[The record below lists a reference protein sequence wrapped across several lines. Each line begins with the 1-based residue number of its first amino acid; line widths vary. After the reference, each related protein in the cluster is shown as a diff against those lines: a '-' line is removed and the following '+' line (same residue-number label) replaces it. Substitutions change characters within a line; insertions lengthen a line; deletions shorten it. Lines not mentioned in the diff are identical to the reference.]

1 MAGSIFSDDFQT
13 AIPSNDVMKQLLAL
27 SSMQEATD
35 YTPIA
40 TGLKS
45 IGKVFTDAEDAMLKD
60 NTATA
65 RRAIQSI
72 NPQQMVKLL
81 DKGIDPVQT
90 LFNAGLAFNPG
101 DADLMS
107 AYEKHKEQSIND
119 VTNQWVAKLDSI
131 PHSEWVEFIQGKK
144 PDLFEQHGMTPW
156 TRLPLSLRQAVT
168 SKLDNVKKSEFYKS
182 LFNGGNLA
190 DADVGY
196 LEGVD
201 ATTLKALGE
210 NLAKYM
216 QDRNA
221 YLGKTSDAANG
232 LIGSLDARNQ
242 QFVNEG
248 VKTFIK
254 NFMTNYAGVYGSS
267 FDLDKLTDEN
277 YNILTEGIDPTIK
290 DFVISQV
297 KRLHAAGALRPMFD
311 THVATDYNEANYGQ
325 PLIYDKDFAN
335 TEGRV
340 DDPLT
345 FLENHPFMTWYR
357 GLPTTETGRAPI
369 LKSVTDNYGA
379 AMYQDTLN
387 NNPEYV
393 KHILQD
399 KDAMKTLAQKEKTD
413 LEIIDQYGVD
423 KDSTTF
429 AKLSTQAYYANLRK
443 LASDSKERQKV
454 ETEYN
459 TNILSRQLT
468 EEAPEDWLRDT
479 AAVIKKQEPLEVT
492 DRYKKLPNAKLQI
505 ITEAV
510 AGSRLSKIYPTQEKD
525 RKLFA
530 QFLCENIVSDKD
542 TNFNMDTMTPED
554 LRSIL
559 NKNKEVY
566 DNNAVLDFLTKL
578 FKYNQAA
585 TARKGYQ
592 RDQTGQDIIDS
603 APKTP
608 KELKNEN
615 ANK

>member
-90 LFNAGLAFNPG
+90 LYNAGLTFNPD
-101 DADLMS
+101 DAGLMS
-107 AYEKHKEQSIND
+107 AYEKHREQSIND

-131 PHSEWVEFIQGKK
+131 PHNEWVEYIQGKK

-156 TRLPLSLRQAVT
+156 TRLPLSLRQAVA
-168 SKLDNVKKSEFYKS
+168 SKLENVKKSEFYKS
-182 LFNGGNLA
+182 LFNGSNLA
-190 DADVGY
+190 DVTVED
-196 LEGVD
+196 LEGID
-201 ATTLKALGE
+201 GTTLKAMGE
-210 NLAKYM
+210 NFAKLT

-221 YLGKTSDAANG
+221 YLGRSADVANG
-232 LIGSLDARNQ
+232 LISSLDNKTQ

-254 NFMTNYAGVYGSS
+254 NFMTNYAGVFGEKE
-267 FDLDKLTDEN
+267 FNLDKLTDED
-277 YNILTEGIDPTIK
+277 YDTLTEGIDPTIK

-311 THVATDYNEANYGQ
+311 THVTTDYSEANYGQ
-325 PLIYDKDFAN
+325 KLIYDKDFAN
-335 TEGRV
+335 EEGRV

-357 GLPTTETGRAPI
+357 GLPTTEAGRAPI

-399 KDAMKTLAQKEKTD
+399 KDAMTTLAQKEKAD
-413 LEIIDQYGVD
+413 LELIDQYGVD

-443 LASDSKERQKV
+443 LASDSREKQKV
-454 ETEYN
+454 ENRYS
-459 TNILSRQLT
+459 TNILGRQLI
-468 EEAPEDWLRDT
+468 EEAPEDWLKDT
-479 AAVIKKQEPLEVT
+479 AAVIGTREPLKVT

-510 AGSRLSKIYPTQEKD
+510 ANSRLSKIYPTQEKD

-530 QFLCENIVSDKD
+530 QFLCENILSDKD
-542 TNFNMDTMTPED
+542 VQFSMDTVTPED
-554 LRSIL
+554 LRSFL
-559 NKNKEVY
+559 KKNKEAY

-578 FKYNQAA
+578 FKYHQAA
-585 TARKGYQ
+585 TARKSDE
-592 RDQTGQDIIDS
+592 REQTGQDIIDK

-608 KELKNEN
+608 EELKREN
-615 ANK
+615 AK